1 MFDKIN
7 TPKTLHGK
15 YSHRLPNKNIRLS
28 TENVIVTL
36 PKGESIETKGLLYLE
51 LDRDANFLLKVK
63 VPCAKEKAFG
73 LIFNNLQLTIERDDT
88 VTWIIKS
95 KKYQNN
101 SEKLLIAAC
110 PIQSR
115 IRYPEA
121 DNLSRVDFHLLNFS
135 DYIGKK
141 IHHSENSVAAGR
153 LSLKTRKW
161 TITIDS
167 TPYTTRNLEFLKNSG
182 GYGITHVGSLTR
194 NNNELFSSKD
204 VPEIIKDL
212 LYFLSFAQGMWVNP
226 ILLSGKNQGN
236 KEIWKGLSI
245 HHTKPWKHPI
255 TWYDGLRA
263 NEILPTLFQNYSEKI
278 LDPIWN
284 TVIQNTIY
292 WYIQTN
298 IPNVD
303 SGVILGQ
310 TALELLAWTYLV
322 IDKKILSKSKFKAN
336 NTSTNLRLLLEECN
350 IPLEIP
356 THVEQLKSILSPG
369 QDGVDLIVK
378 TRNSLVHPEKSKIF
392 TGAQYYQVL
401 NLQKWYIE
409 LVLLR
414 IMNYYGKYFNRLNEE
429 LWQGNVESVPWKIND

>member
-1 MFDKIN
+1 MANQN
-7 TPKTLHGK
+7 TLKALKGK
-15 YSHRLPNKNIRLS
+15 YSYRLPNKNIRLS
-28 TENVIVTL
+28 TEIVIVTL
-36 PKGESIETKGLLYLE
+36 PKGESIKTKGILYLE
-51 LDRDANFLLKVK
+51 LDRDVNFLLKVK
-63 VPCAKEKAFG
+63 VPCTKSKAFG
-73 LIFNNLQLTIERDDT
+73 LIFNSIRLTIERDNT
-88 VTWIIKS
+88 ITWIIKS
-95 KKYQNN
+95 KKYQDNN
-101 SEKLLIAAC
+101 EKLLIAAY
-110 PIQSR
+110 PTQSR
-115 IRYPEA
+115 ILYP
-121 DNLSRVDFHLLNFS
+121 DVNNLLRVDFHLLNFS

-141 IHHSENSVAAGR
+141 THHSENSVTAGR
-153 LSLKTRKW
+153 LSLNTKEW
-161 TITIDS
+161 IITIDA
-167 TPYTTRNLEFLKNSG
+167 TPYTKRNLEHLKNKG

-194 NNNELFSSKD
+194 KNNEPFSSKD

-212 LYFLSFAQGMWVNP
+212 MYFLSFAQGMWVNP
-226 ILLSGKNQGN
+226 VLLSGKNQHN
-236 KEIWKGLSI
+236 KEIWKGLFI

-255 TWYDGLRA
+255 TWYDGLHA

-278 LDPIWN
+278 LNPIWN
-284 TVIQNTIY
+284 TVIQNTVY

-336 NTSTNLRLLLEECN
+336 NTSDNLRLLLRDCN

-356 THVEQLKSILSPG
+356 NYAEQLRSMLGSD

-378 TRNSLVHPEKSKIF
+378 IRNSLVHPEKSKIF
-392 TGAQYYQVL
+392 SGAHYYQVL

-414 IMNYYGKYFNRLNEE
+414 IMNYFGKYFNRLNKE
-429 LWQGNVESVPWKIND
+429 LWQGNVEPVPWK